1 MNAKESAMPG
11 IPAKSEFLVISR
23 GQWDRDKPPQEIQAA
38 IDAFYAWHDQ
48 LVLEGRMKSGQ
59 RPSRERRLVSR
70 SGITDGPF
78 TEAKEV
84 IGGYWFFVASSLD
97 EATAL
102 AAQNPCLACGLMYE
116 VRPVELE
123 RASASRLS
131 NESPEAPPAPT

>member
-1 MNAKESAMPG
+1 MPAS
-11 IPAKSEFLVISR
+11 PPPSEFLVISR
-23 GQWDRDKPPQEIQAA
+23 GQWDRDKSPEQVQAA

-48 LVLEGRMKSGQ
+48 LVREGKLKPGQ
-59 RPSRERRLVSR
+59 RLARERRLVSR

-84 IGGYWFFVASSLD
+84 IGGYWFFLAGSLD

-102 AAQNPCLACGLMYE
+102 AGQNPCLACGLMLE
-116 VRPVELE
+116 VRPVERE

-131 NESPEAPPAPT
+131 NESPDAPPASS